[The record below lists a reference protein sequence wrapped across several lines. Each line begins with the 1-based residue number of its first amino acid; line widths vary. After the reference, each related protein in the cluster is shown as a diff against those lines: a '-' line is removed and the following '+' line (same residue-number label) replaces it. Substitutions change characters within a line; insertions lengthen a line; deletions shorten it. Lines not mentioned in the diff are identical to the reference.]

1 MQKPFLL
8 FPQVYI
14 DITLEIA
21 IHMRSACI
29 ILLNVLI
36 NKLFLWKENQIM
48 KICIFHLFLF
58 LPLFLY
64 VDLFLCD
71 RNELEDYLEL
81 LVRNF
86 NIHTVDNI
94 MCRNLINVNW
104 NGKMYDCDF
113 NQQLEMDITKAN
125 KKGNLSR

>member
-1 MQKPFLL
+1 M
-8 FPQVYI
+8 
-14 DITLEIA
+14 
-21 IHMRSACI
+21 
-29 ILLNVLI
+29 LI
-36 NKLFLWKENQIM
+36 
-48 KICIFHLFLF
+48 
-58 LPLFLY
+58 
-64 VDLFLCD
+64 FLCD

-125 KKGNLSR
+125 KKGNLSRYSSSLNTVNLQVQCYTN

>member
-1 MQKPFLL
+1 M
-8 FPQVYI
+8 
-14 DITLEIA
+14 
-21 IHMRSACI
+21 
-29 ILLNVLI
+29 
-36 NKLFLWKENQIM
+36 
-48 KICIFHLFLF
+48 FLF
-58 LPLFLY
+58 LPLFMY
-64 VDLFLCD
+64 VDLFICY

>member
-1 MQKPFLL
+1 M
-8 FPQVYI
+8 
-14 DITLEIA
+14 
-21 IHMRSACI
+21 
-29 ILLNVLI
+29 
-36 NKLFLWKENQIM
+36 
-48 KICIFHLFLF
+48 
-58 LPLFLY
+58 Y

>member
-1 MQKPFLL
+1 M
-8 FPQVYI
+8 
-14 DITLEIA
+14 
-21 IHMRSACI
+21 
-29 ILLNVLI
+29 
-36 NKLFLWKENQIM
+36 
-48 KICIFHLFLF
+48 
-58 LPLFLY
+58 Y

-113 NQQLEMDITKAN
+113 NQQLEMDIKKAS